1 LEVVDKKWPKD
12 YPVHIEIPPENA
24 KEVSEKLY
32 RLVEND
38 VPEMSDFLASY
49 KDPLQKHLVRYEQFK
64 NNPSFYGTSFFKTS
78 EPAQHL
84 IDSSPEKFD
93 SKKVAVGPVE
103 KKHGVA
109 NSGRGGHVSVWF
121 CVDEYPEEFVL
132 V

>member
-1 LEVVDKKWPKD
+1 MTDKKWPED
-12 YPVHIEIPPENA
+12 YPVHIEIPPKNA
-24 KEVSEKLY
+24 KEINEKLY

-49 KDPLQKHLVRYEQFK
+49 KDPLQKHLVRFEKFK
-64 NNPSFYGTSFFKTS
+64 NNPHFYGASFFKTS

-84 IDSSPEKFD
+84 IDGSPEKFH

-103 KKHGVA
+103 QKHGVA
-109 NSGRGGHVSVWF
+109 SSGRGEHVSVWF
-121 CVDEYPEEFVL
+121 CVDEYPKEFVL